1 MYPDCVARTIEELEA
16 QLARL
21 RALLREASRARDA
34 AAVSRVRAEM
44 RSVEKAWE
52 EALTVETAKG
62 EAPRGGIESELEAPA
77 PTRRPPRDLAS
88 VPVREQ
94 VNQALAILGAPASPK
109 LISTAYQAFFAD
121 PLVPTKLA
129 SLRRDEE
136 RSFTAQGHSRP
147 YYICAAL
154 THDRLNPARGLLAVS
169 NWPLE
174 RRIVAP
180 LSPRT
185 DFLTHAVGTAE
196 QIQRLAAAGH
206 SPRLR
211 LGACFAASPSIFLEP
226 MSWASRIPSGLSL
239 LLAARRPCIRK
250 QMTANVS
257 RRQLELVLNSVMCSS
272 CSAYRPCTSCAAP
285 APPDVPPRHIRQQCR
300 ETPRQTMPVQYPDG
314 PGDRLARL
322 RGPLPPS
329 RTTHVRSRP

>member
-1 MYPDCVARTIEELEA
+1 MARTIEELEA

-206 SPRLR
+206 SPPAEAWRLLR
-211 LGACFAASPSIFLEP
+211 RFAFNIPGAHELGEP
-226 MSWASRIPSGLSL
+226 DPERIIA
-239 LLAARRPCIRK
+239 AARSEATVHQEADDCERK
-250 QMTANVS
+250 SAAARARTQLSDVQQLFGVS
-257 RRQLELVLNSVMCSS
+257 SL
-272 CSAYRPCTSCAAP
+272 
-285 APPDVPPRHIRQQCR
+285 HI
-300 ETPRQTMPVQYPDG
+300 
-314 PGDRLARL
+314 L
-322 RGPLPPS
+322 RGAS
-329 RTTHVRSRP
+329 TS

>member
-1 MYPDCVARTIEELEA
+1 VAKSIEELEA

-21 RALLREASRARDA
+21 RALLREASRARDSA
-34 AAVSRVRAEM
+34 TASRVRTEM

-52 EALTVETAKG
+52 EALTVETVEGDVLSGTSKA
-62 EAPRGGIESELEAPA
+62 ESAASATTRGPA
-77 PTRRPPRDLAS
+77 YPPAG

-94 VNQALAILGAPASPK
+94 VHQALAILGAPASPK
-109 LISTAYQAFFAD
+109 LISTAYQAFFTD
-121 PLVPTKLA
+121 PLVTTKLA

-169 NWPLE
+169 SWSLE
-174 RRIVAP
+174 RRIIAP

-206 SPRLR
+206 SPPVEAWRLLR
-211 LGACFAASPSIFLEP
+211 RFAFNIPGAYEGGEP
-226 MSWASRIPSGLSL
+226 DPDRVIT
-239 LLAARRPCIRK
+239 AARSEAAVHQDADDGQRK
-250 QMTANVS
+250 SAAARARSQLSDVQQLFGVS
-257 RRQLELVLNSVMCSS
+257 SLHILRDAS
-272 CSAYRPCTSCAAP
+272 TS
-285 APPDVPPRHIRQQCR
+285 
-300 ETPRQTMPVQYPDG
+300 
-314 PGDRLARL
+314 
-322 RGPLPPS
+322 
-329 RTTHVRSRP
+329 